1 MLKFKRLAGLCAVSA
16 LCAVSFTVDAQAQT
30 QADTKP
36 QAMTII
42 VPYGAGGIVD
52 NTARAFAQK
61 LAAELGRPV
70 VVENRGGAG
79 GMIGM
84 NSVARA
90 HDENTLGF
98 TAVSPVTLSPHVM
111 KTLYDPL
118 KDLAPVAAVMYSPVY
133 LVGGPKFTG
142 KDFKDMLDQAKA
154 DPDGL
159 SLATAGVGSL
169 GHLMLEQI
177 NGQAKV
183 RITHVPYK
191 GMAQMV
197 PDALGGQFTLMLVN
211 ASAPVNTLIDEGKLK
226 LLAVGSPARLPGR
239 PDAPTFAK
247 LGYPMANMTSTF
259 GFFAPGTS
267 SADFRR
273 RMNTVINKVAAMP
286 DISKPLTDAL
296 NIMSPGSV
304 EQFAQQVQREY
315 TDNGKIVKAANIRS
329 E

>member
-1 MLKFKRLAGLCAVSA
+1 MFNIKRIVGLCAIGAACAFSA
-16 LCAVSFTVDAQAQT
+16 GAHAQSDA
-30 QADTKP
+30 KS
-36 QAMTII
+36 QAMTIV

-84 NSVARA
+84 NTVARA
-90 HDENTLGF
+90 HDENTLAF

-111 KTLYDPL
+111 KTLYDPM

-142 KDFKDMLDQAKA
+142 KTFQDMLAQAKA
-154 DPDGL
+154 DPGGL

-177 NGQAKV
+177 NGQAGV

-211 ASAPVNTLIDEGKLK
+211 ASGPVNALIDEGKLT

-239 PDAPTFAK
+239 NNTPTLAE

-259 GFFAPGTS
+259 GFFAPASTS
-267 SADFRR
+267 PEFRA
-273 RMNTVINKVAAMP
+273 RMNALINRIAAMP
-286 DISKPLTDAL
+286 DISKPLTEAL
-296 NIMSPGSV
+296 NIMSPGTV
-304 EQFAQQVQREY
+304 AQFSAQVQKEY
-315 TDNGKIVKAANIRS
+315 ADNGLIVKQANIRS

>member
-1 MLKFKRLAGLCAVSA
+1 MLNFKRFAGLCAFSA
-16 LCAVSFTVDAQAQT
+16 LCAASFAVHAQT
-30 QADTKP
+30 DAKSQAL
-36 QAMTII
+36 TIV

-84 NSVARA
+84 NTVARA

-239 PDAPTFAK
+239 PDAPTFAE
-247 LGYPMANMTSTF
+247 LGYPMGEHDVHLRLF
-259 GFFAPGTS
+259 RPGYIQ
-267 SADFRR
+267 RR
-273 RMNTVINKVAAMP
+273 FPTTHERRHQ
-286 DISKPLTDAL
+286 
-296 NIMSPGSV
+296 PGRRH
-304 EQFAQQVQREY
+304 A
-315 TDNGKIVKAANIRS
+315 
-329 E
+329 

>member
-1 MLKFKRLAGLCAVSA
+1 M
-16 LCAVSFTVDAQAQT
+16 
-30 QADTKP
+30 
-36 QAMTII
+36 
-42 VPYGAGGIVD
+42 
-52 NTARAFAQK
+52 
-61 LAAELGRPV
+61 

-84 NSVARA
+84 NTVARA
-90 HDENTLGF
+90 HDENTLAF

-142 KDFKDMLDQAKA
+142 KTFQDMLSQAKA
-154 DPDGL
+154 DPGGL

-177 NGQAKV
+177 NGQADV

-211 ASAPVNTLIDEGKLK
+211 ASGPINALIDEGKLT
-226 LLAVGSPARLPGR
+226 LLAVGSPARLPAR
-239 PDAPTFAK
+239 PGTPTLAE

-259 GFFAPGTS
+259 GFFAPATTS
-267 SADFRR
+267 PDFRK
-273 RMNTVINKVAAMP
+273 RMNGLINRIAAMP

-296 NIMSPGSV
+296 NIMSPGTV
-304 EQFAQQVQREY
+304 EQFSAQVQKEY
-315 TDNGKIVKAANIRS
+315 ADNGQIVKRANIRS

>member
-1 MLKFKRLAGLCAVSA
+1 MLNLKRIAGLCAIGAACAFSA
-16 LCAVSFTVDAQAQT
+16 ATHAQAD
-30 QADTKP
+30 AR
-36 QAMTII
+36 AMTIV

-61 LAAELGRPV
+61 LAAELGRLV

-84 NSVARA
+84 NTVARA
-90 HDENTLGF
+90 QDENTLAF

-118 KDLAPVAAVMYSPVY
+118 KDLAPVASVMYSPVY

-142 KDFKDMLDQAKA
+142 KTFQDMLAQARA
-154 DPDGL
+154 DPGGL

-177 NGQAKV
+177 NGQADV

-211 ASAPVNTLIDEGKLK
+211 ASGPVNALIDEGKLA

-239 PDAPTFAK
+239 PGTPTLAE
-247 LGYPMANMTSTF
+247 LGYPVANMTSTF
-259 GFFAPGTS
+259 GFFAPASTS
-267 SADFRR
+267 PDFRL
-273 RMNTVINKVAAMP
+273 RMNGLINRIAAMP

-296 NIMSPGSV
+296 NIMSPGTV
-304 EQFAQQVQREY
+304 EQFTAQVQKEY
-315 TDNGKIVKAANIRS
+315 AANGQIVKQANIRS

>member
-1 MLKFKRLAGLCAVSA
+1 M
-16 LCAVSFTVDAQAQT
+16 
-30 QADTKP
+30 
-36 QAMTII
+36 
-42 VPYGAGGIVD
+42 
-52 NTARAFAQK
+52 
-61 LAAELGRPV
+61 

-84 NSVARA
+84 NTVARA
-90 HDENTLGF
+90 HDENTLAF

-118 KDLAPVAAVMYSPVY
+118 KDLAPVASVMYSPVY

-142 KDFKDMLDQAKA
+142 KTFQDMLAQAKT
-154 DPDGL
+154 DPGGL

-177 NGQAKV
+177 NGQADV

-211 ASAPVNTLIDEGKLK
+211 ASGPVNALIDEGKLT

-239 PDAPTFAK
+239 PGTPTLAE

-259 GFFAPGTS
+259 GFFAPASTS
-267 SADFRR
+267 PEFRQ
-273 RMNTVINKVAAMP
+273 RMNGLINRIAAMP

-296 NIMSPGSV
+296 NIMSPGTV
-304 EQFAQQVQREY
+304 EQFTAQVQKEY
-315 TDNGKIVKAANIRS
+315 AANGQIVKQANIRS

>member
-1 MLKFKRLAGLCAVSA
+1 MLNFKRIAGLCAIGAACA
-16 LCAVSFTVDAQAQT
+16 LTAAAHAQT
-30 QADTKP
+30 AGQA
-36 QAMTII
+36 QAMTIV

-61 LAAELGRPV
+61 LAVELSRPV

-84 NSVARA
+84 NTVARA
-90 HDENTLGF
+90 HDENTLAF

-118 KDLAPVAAVMYSPVY
+118 KDLAPVASIMYSPVY

-142 KDFKDMLDQAKA
+142 KTFKDMLEQAKA
-154 DPDGL
+154 DPGGL

-177 NGQAKV
+177 NGQAGV

-211 ASAPVNTLIDEGKLK
+211 ASGPVNALIGEGKLK
-226 LLAVGSPARLPGR
+226 LLAVGSPARLPGM
-239 PDAPTFAK
+239 PDAPTLAE

-259 GFFAPGTS
+259 GFFAPAATS
-267 SADFRR
+267 PDFRA
-273 RMNTVINKVAAMP
+273 RMNAVLNKVAAMP

-296 NIMSPGSV
+296 NIMSTGTV
-304 EQFAQQVQREY
+304 EQFTAQVQKEY
-315 TDNGKIVKAANIRS
+315 ADNGKIVKQANIRS

>member
-1 MLKFKRLAGLCAVSA
+1 MLNFKRIAGVCTIGAACAFSA
-16 LCAVSFTVDAQAQT
+16 ASYAQSDA
-30 QADTKP
+30 KS
-36 QAMTII
+36 QAMTIV

-84 NSVARA
+84 NTVARA
-90 HDENTLGF
+90 HDENTLAF

-142 KDFKDMLDQAKA
+142 KTFQDMLSQAKA
-154 DPDGL
+154 DPGGL

-177 NGQAKV
+177 NGQADV

-211 ASAPVNTLIDEGKLK
+211 ASGPINALIDEGKLT
-226 LLAVGSPARLPGR
+226 LLAVGSPARLPAR
-239 PDAPTFAK
+239 PGTPTLAE

-259 GFFAPGTS
+259 GFFAPATTS
-267 SADFRR
+267 PDFRK
-273 RMNTVINKVAAMP
+273 RMNGLINRIAAMP

-296 NIMSPGSV
+296 NIMSPGTV
-304 EQFAQQVQREY
+304 EQFSAQVQKEY
-315 TDNGKIVKAANIRS
+315 ADNGQIVKRANIRS

>member
-1 MLKFKRLAGLCAVSA
+1 MLNLKRIAGLCAIGAACAFSA
-16 LCAVSFTVDAQAQT
+16 TAHAQAD
-30 QADTKP
+30 AK
-36 QAMTII
+36 AMTIV

-84 NSVARA
+84 NTVARA
-90 HDENTLGF
+90 HDENTLAF

-118 KDLAPVAAVMYSPVY
+118 KDLAPVASVMYSPVY

-142 KDFKDMLDQAKA
+142 KTFQDMLAQAKA
-154 DPDGL
+154 DPGGL

-177 NGQAKV
+177 NGQAGV

-211 ASAPVNTLIDEGKLK
+211 ASGPVNALIDEGKLA

-239 PDAPTFAK
+239 PGTPTLAE

-259 GFFAPGTS
+259 GFFAPA
-267 SADFRR
+267 SASPDFRK
-273 RMNTVINKVAAMP
+273 RMNGLINRIAAMP

-296 NIMSPGSV
+296 NIMSPGTV
-304 EQFAQQVQREY
+304 EQFSAQVQKEY
-315 TDNGKIVKAANIRS
+315 ADNGLIVKQANIRS

>member
-1 MLKFKRLAGLCAVSA
+1 MIDFKRLAA
-16 LCAVSFTVDAQAQT
+16 LCAVGAACAFSAAVQAQDG
-30 QADTKP
+30 AKA
-36 QAMTII
+36 QAMTIV

-61 LAAELGRPV
+61 LAVELARPV

-84 NSVARA
+84 NTVARA

-118 KDLAPVAAVMYSPVY
+118 KDLAPVASVMYSPVF

-142 KDFKDMLDQAKA
+142 QSFKDMLDQARA
-154 DPDGL
+154 DPGGL

-177 NGQAKV
+177 NGQAGV

-211 ASAPVNTLIDEGKLK
+211 ASGPVNTLIDEGRLK
-226 LLAVGSPARLPGR
+226 LLAVGSPQRLPGR
-239 PDAPTFAK
+239 PEAPTLAE
-247 LGYPMANMTSTF
+247 LGYPRANMTSTF
-259 GFFAPGTS
+259 GFFAPASTS
-267 SADFRR
+267 AAFRA
-273 RMNTVINKVAAMP
+273 RMNAAINKVAAMP

-296 NIMSPGSV
+296 NIMSHGTV
-304 EQFAQQVQREY
+304 EAFTAQVQKEY
-315 TDNGKIVKAANIRS
+315 ADNGRIVQQANIRS

>member
-1 MLKFKRLAGLCAVSA
+1 MFNFKRIAGLCAISA
-16 LCAVSFTVDAQAQT
+16 ACAFSASVQAQAD
-30 QADTKP
+30 AKA
-36 QAMTII
+36 QAMTIV

-61 LAAELGRPV
+61 LAVELARPV

-84 NSVARA
+84 NTVARA
-90 HDENTLGF
+90 HDENTLAF

-142 KDFKDMLDQAKA
+142 KTFKDMLDQAKA
-154 DPDGL
+154 DPNGL

-177 NGQAKV
+177 NGQANV

-197 PDALGGQFTLMLVN
+197 PDALGGQFSLMLVN
-211 ASAPVNTLIDEGKLK
+211 ASGPVNALIDEGKLK

-239 PDAPTFAK
+239 PDAPTLAE

-259 GFFAPGTS
+259 GFFAPASTS
-267 SADFRR
+267 PAFRA
-273 RMNTVINKVAAMP
+273 RMNTLINKVAAMP

-296 NIMSPGSV
+296 NIMSPGTV
-304 EQFAQQVQREY
+304 EQFTAQVQKEY
-315 TDNGKIVKAANIRS
+315 ADNGKIVKQANIRS

>member
-1 MLKFKRLAGLCAVSA
+1 MLNFKRIAGLCAISA
-16 LCAVSFTVDAQAQT
+16 TCAFSAAAQAQ
-30 QADTKP
+30 ADAK
-36 QAMTII
+36 AMTIV
-42 VPYGAGGIVD
+42 VPYGAGGIAD

-84 NSVARA
+84 NTVARA
-90 HDENTLGF
+90 HDENTLAF

-118 KDLAPVAAVMYSPVY
+118 KDLAPVASVMYSPVY

-142 KDFKDMLDQAKA
+142 KTFQGMLAQAKA
-154 DPDGL
+154 DPGGL

-177 NGQAKV
+177 NGQADV

-211 ASAPVNTLIDEGKLK
+211 ASGPVNALIDEGKLT

-239 PDAPTFAK
+239 PGTPTLAE

-259 GFFAPGTS
+259 GFFAPASTS
-267 SADFRR
+267 PDFRQ
-273 RMNTVINKVAAMP
+273 RMNGLINRIAAMP

-296 NIMSPGSV
+296 NIMSPGTV
-304 EQFAQQVQREY
+304 EQFTAQVQKEY
-315 TDNGKIVKAANIRS
+315 ADNGRIVKQANIRS

>member
-1 MLKFKRLAGLCAVSA
+1 MLNLKRIAGLCAIGAACAFSA
-16 LCAVSFTVDAQAQT
+16 AAQAQ
-30 QADTKP
+30 ADAK
-36 QAMTII
+36 AMTIV

-84 NSVARA
+84 NTVARA
-90 HDENTLGF
+90 HDENTLAF

-118 KDLAPVAAVMYSPVY
+118 KDLAPVASVMYSPVY

-142 KDFKDMLDQAKA
+142 KSFQDMLAQAKA
-154 DPDGL
+154 DPGGL

-177 NGQAKV
+177 NGQAGV

-211 ASAPVNTLIDEGKLK
+211 ASGPVNALIDEGKLT
-226 LLAVGSPARLPGR
+226 LLAVGSPARLPAR
-239 PDAPTFAK
+239 PGTPTLTE

-259 GFFAPGTS
+259 GFFAPASTS
-267 SADFRR
+267 PDFRK
-273 RMNTVINKVAAMP
+273 RMNGLINRIAAMP

-296 NIMSPGSV
+296 NIMSPGTV
-304 EQFAQQVQREY
+304 EQFAAQVQKEY
-315 TDNGKIVKAANIRS
+315 ADNGLIVKQANIRS

>member
-1 MLKFKRLAGLCAVSA
+1 MFNFKRIAGLCAISA
-16 LCAVSFTVDAQAQT
+16 AYAVSFAAHAQT
-30 QADTKP
+30 DTKT
-36 QAMTII
+36 QAMTIV

-61 LAAELGRPV
+61 LATELGRPV

-84 NSVARA
+84 NTVARA
-90 HDENTLGF
+90 RDENTLGF

-142 KDFKDMLDQAKA
+142 KTFKDMLDQAKS
-154 DPDGL
+154 DPNGL

-177 NGQAKV
+177 NGQANV

-226 LLAVGSPARLPGR
+226 LLAVGSPARLTGR
-239 PDAPTFAK
+239 PDAPTFAE

-259 GFFAPGTS
+259 GFFAPASTS
-267 SADFRR
+267 PEFRT
-273 RMNTVINKVAAMP
+273 RMNAVINKVAALP
-286 DISKPLTDAL
+286 DISKPLTEAL

-304 EQFAQQVQREY
+304 EQFTAQVQKEY
-315 TDNGKIVKAANIRS
+315 ADNGKIVKAANIRS

>member
-1 MLKFKRLAGLCAVSA
+1 MLSCKRIASLCALSVACAFTAGAHAQPDAKAHA
-16 LCAVSFTVDAQAQT
+16 L
-30 QADTKP
+30 
-36 QAMTII
+36 TIV

-61 LAAELGRPV
+61 LAVELDRPV

-84 NSVARA
+84 NTVARA

-118 KDLAPVAAVMYSPVY
+118 KDLAPVASIMYSPVY

-142 KDFKDMLDQAKA
+142 KTFKDMLDAAKA
-154 DPDGL
+154 DPGGL

-177 NGQAKV
+177 NGQAGV

-211 ASAPVNTLIDEGKLK
+211 ASGPVNALIDEGKLK

-239 PDAPTFAK
+239 PDTPTLAE
-247 LGYPMANMTSTF
+247 LGYPRANMTSTF
-259 GFFAPGTS
+259 GFFAPASTS
-267 SADFRR
+267 TAFRA
-273 RMNTVINKVAAMP
+273 RMNAVINKVAAMP

-296 NIMSPGSV
+296 NIMSTGTV
-304 EQFAQQVQREY
+304 EAFTAQVQKEY
-315 TDNGKIVKAANIRS
+315 ADNGKIVEQANIRS